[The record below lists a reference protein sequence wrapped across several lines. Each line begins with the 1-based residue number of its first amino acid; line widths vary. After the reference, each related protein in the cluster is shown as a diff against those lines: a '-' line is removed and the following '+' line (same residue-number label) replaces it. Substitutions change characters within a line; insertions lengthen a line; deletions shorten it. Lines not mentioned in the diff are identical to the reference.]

1 MKGECSYP
9 GLWKLENISAY
20 SVIIAL
26 QINTQLVPAED
37 LSWGCRQDGQES
49 RHLEAWLR
57 LEGLLPT
64 LLPSTLAMSCLR
76 VLSWEPASPTA
87 DIWEGPQGGSHRASN
102 DLVWGSCPFTS
113 TVLCWVDMS
122 PSACTHKER
131 EMGSATA
138 DTSTNLWATSAAG
151 TLPPKGHLSPPFT
164 VSLPQARGFQKLRPK
179 SGTHWSPFLLFPVV
193 QVLVCPDPCS
203 VFSYLKCI

>member
-26 QINTQLVPAED
+26 QINTHLVPADD

-76 VLSWEPASPTA
+76 VLRWEPASPTA

-102 DLVWGSCPFTS
+102 DLVWGSCPFSS
-113 TVLCWVDMS
+113 TVLCWLGHVTKCMHSQREGIGLCDSRHKYQFVGNFCSWDS
-122 PSACTHKER
+122 PSQGPPLPSFHCVTSPGTRIPK
-131 EMGSATA
+131 TA
-138 DTSTNLWATSAAG
+138 S
-151 TLPPKGHLSPPFT
+151 
-164 VSLPQARGFQKLRPK
+164 
-179 SGTHWSPFLLFPVV
+179 
-193 QVLVCPDPCS
+193 
-203 VFSYLKCI
+203 